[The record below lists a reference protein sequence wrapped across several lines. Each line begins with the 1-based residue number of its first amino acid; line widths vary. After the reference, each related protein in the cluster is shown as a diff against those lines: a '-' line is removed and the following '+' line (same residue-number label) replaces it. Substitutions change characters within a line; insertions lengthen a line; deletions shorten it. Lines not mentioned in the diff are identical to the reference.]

1 MTLENDLNKI
11 DKALGLQGQTNEQKM
26 LALLNLRVHVL
37 ESIIIEKLGLSD
49 QEMTYIMFQKLEDLS
64 KRDSK

>member
-1 MTLENDLNKI
+1 MTLKSDLNKI

-37 ESIIIEKLGLSD
+37 ESIIIDKLGLSD
-49 QEMTYIMFQKLEDLS
+49 QEMIDIMFKKLEDLS
-64 KRDSK
+64 HRDSK